1 MSNEM
6 QNTIHR
12 IEEQGCSVEVGAMRL
27 RLIKHV
33 MKAPV
38 DKQADYVL
46 MTGCHHVFRVFPLRA
61 VLDLLEICGL
71 NYTLLSREYCCT
83 HSLHEHDDKP
93 TPEQTELMKQYT
105 PVFLQRNLE
114 KAHELGA
121 KTIITYCANCCIHY
135 KVFSPNSGL
144 PILYWTDAVAQHL
157 KEKLGG
163 FGEPFDFYEGC
174 HHEQNALLPG
184 VIDAARSKYLLSL
197 IADSSFN
204 EVPSFC
210 CKRQPEKIFAAMK
223 TKNLVIPTPCCFGR
237 LSNLGPPEGVRIRL
251 LAEVLR
257 DAYIAGKASRASAR
271 HALSH

>member
-1 MSNEM
+1 MNDEIR
-6 QNTIHR
+6 NTIHR

-33 MKAPV
+33 MQAPV
-38 DKQADYVL
+38 DKRADYVL

-61 VLDLLEICGL
+61 VLDLLEICEL

-93 TPEQTELMKQYT
+93 TPEQMKAMQQHT
-105 PVFLQRNLE
+105 PVFLKRNLE

-121 KTIITYCANCCIHY
+121 GTIITYCANCYTHY
-135 KVFSPNSGL
+135 KVFSADSGL
-144 PILYWTDAVAQHL
+144 PVVYWTDVVALHL
-157 KEKLGG
+157 KEKLGS

-174 HHEQNALLPG
+174 HHEQNALLPKA
-184 VIDAARSKYLLSL
+184 IDIGKSKDLLGLIGSL
-197 IADSSFN
+197 SYEEI
-204 EVPSFC
+204 PSFC

-223 TKNLVIPTPCCFGR
+223 TKTLVIPTPCCYGR
-237 LSNLGPPEGVRIRL
+237 LSNFGPPEGVRIRL

-257 DAYIAGKASRASAR
+257 DAYLASKGERTSA
-271 HALSH
+271 

>member
-6 QNTIHR
+6 QDTVHR

-33 MKAPV
+33 MHAPV
-38 DKQADYVL
+38 DKKADYVL

-83 HSLHEHDDKP
+83 HSLHEHDDMP
-93 TPEQTELMKQYT
+93 TAEQMKLMQQYT
-105 PVFLQRNLE
+105 PDFLGRNLE
-114 KAHELGA
+114 KARELGA

-135 KVFSPNSGL
+135 KVFSPDSGL
-144 PILYWTDAVAQHL
+144 PIVYWTDVVSRHM
-157 KEKLGG
+157 KEKLGDLG
-163 FGEPFDFYEGC
+163 VHFDFYEGC
-174 HHEQNALLPG
+174 HREQNALLPG
-184 VIDAARSKYLLSL
+184 VIDPAQSKYLLNLLGGISYEE
-197 IADSSFN
+197 I
-204 EVPSFC
+204 PPFC

-223 TKNLVIPTPCCFGR
+223 TKTLVIPTPCCFGR

-251 LAEVLR
+251 LAELLR
-257 DAYIAGKASRASAR
+257 DAYIAAKGSRVSAG
-271 HALSH
+271 HSQLH